1 MNENGVNMEVMK
13 ERYSQFSDLIQVLT
27 RMRIDFSAFWSGRA
41 CCIEIRASLGTV
53 CLTFNPSE
61 DIEAVTCYMAKTLDV
76 KVDSIALLHSG
87 GMLFI
92 RGYRDGSEVC
102 LLTTKAEEIEER

>member
-1 MNENGVNMEVMK
+1 MNENGVNMEV
-13 ERYSQFSDLIQVLT
+13 ERERWSQFSDLIQVLT

-41 CCIEIRASLGTV
+41 CCIEIRTSLGTM

-61 DIEAVTCYMAKTLDV
+61 DIEAVTCYMAEILDV
-76 KVDSIALLHSG
+76 KVDSIDLFRNRD
-87 GMLFI
+87 MLFI